1 MESSKREGILKV
13 VTDLKSLKKSGEL
26 DEDKYLVYQNLKW
39 RNLLE
44 YSILESCIK
53 HRCPTILRRAS
64 DSLIVLQR
72 QLMKEDMILECQKR
86 SCNLH
91 NSCAEPS
98 SIINER
104 IARINVSIESY
115 DTFFSSLKD
124 FCLNSLYPGAVH
136 CRKHSALQILLL
148 MQEFLKHDIISGL
161 WNHSRADRLVQCLF
175 VDTYESNKEVA
186 FKIIKY
192 IQPKVMNLDNKG
204 TVCEI
209 IDTALELANNMRPI
223 DSITASFMLKMACL
237 SPVIDHT
244 LRNYIDPEGKFNSV
258 AESTLLK
265 MMLIIIN
272 RLKKP
277 LELAKENIVLAC
289 SRHSLYGYIF
299 CVRSLLNIL
308 DLRAIQDKDPWRK
321 MITEIVYI
329 CFALSG
335 IVSEVVNNS
344 SPEGH
349 LPMDLNIQ
357 NNHCL
362 NNVHTSLVT
371 SQMVL
376 LCSWRTIKETSLLFG
391 YLTSKC
397 PLYISESYL
406 GLLSE
411 DQVITIGEH
420 FVTSLCETK
429 HRGAFEQAYVGFE
442 QMCKQLWRSK
452 EEGLQQLPL
461 VWLHYL
467 FLDIS
472 GLKNGNFKLCSTRRS
487 AGVPFM
493 VQAIVSSALQKNDNS
508 NNSVFHS
515 VMGILF
521 GFCQLMDSETL
532 FYDIQCIMYN
542 KTIFCQFK
550 SVCDIPYSGYEMTSK
565 DMKHDSNLTEIKT
578 HTLNILRALFKHSL
592 LGDIVKEYISDG
604 FKVAMR
610 SYDGKSWAERNAATL
625 LLGTLITR
633 TFGVLRTKDHIN
645 LTVHNKM
652 TGKAFFETHTGL
664 LSLMLDK
671 LYNFIKEDNELIN
684 SNIQP
689 ILLIA
694 SRLYPGNASEDR
706 AEFIWEV
713 EKFIELISKS
723 GTNRVYKTRELAARA
738 LVSLST
744 EDNIYE
750 IFQIVRKNILISH
763 SNPNALHGYIL
774 QLHGIVNVLHLTIPM
789 ISKKVIYNFLL
800 NTTFSTLGTLENKN
814 RKPACFPAATCCI
827 NILSEILEES
837 SNWCHFNEE
846 ILVNILNRIQMHLV
860 YSEILKERPGKDVY
874 ESEAMMFIISSMI
887 NSSYLQRIFI
897 RSLKNEDK
905 NTNFWQSVLAHVN
918 VSVQS
923 MSWKNVFSIIEKTKY
938 RELFNQAIFTVLSTR
953 LDSIENSQVQDALY
967 DFLYACLSYLQ
978 KVNGENDASSMDNND
993 HCPYSYHQ
1001 DKSEIIHQ
1009 FCTLIAKMLNAHMQ
1023 EKYFYETGCFIKL
1036 LCKMHGCL
1044 SKCYKSNHLMPMC
1057 RSDVHKLL
1065 MNNSWMCSSDLDCR
1079 VEIAKNLSDLYIE
1092 PVDLEKSCLILDWW
1106 TTLLNL
1112 LLDDNFTVRQNAS
1125 KVICDV
1131 QCINNLEC
1139 QFGIMRIFFEQ
1150 FLNSVGKKSP
1160 AVGLAALITWSITLM
1175 EDRELEMD
1183 DTDVFNRCSNYEC
1196 FEPLWIARKCSK
1208 IVHTIIKQYSADE
1221 MIPKIV
1227 RCWLSYRLNVELSNL
1242 TTFRELMTNY
1252 KNHIP
1257 NLKGRLRDILDPTY
1271 NSKLGQQASY
1281 KHLNKE
1287 FTNVL

>member
-53 HRCPTILRRAS
+53 HRCPTIRLQALALISESKKTTQKYTSAELHLILIFLEYNIGERLEFLPFIKKILRRAS

-706 AEFIWEV
+706 AEFIWE
-713 EKFIELISKS
+713 
-723 GTNRVYKTRELAARA
+723 
-738 LVSLST
+738 
-744 EDNIYE
+744 
-750 IFQIVRKNILISH
+750 
-763 SNPNALHGYIL
+763 
-774 QLHGIVNVLHLTIPM
+774 
-789 ISKKVIYNFLL
+789 
-800 NTTFSTLGTLENKN
+800 
-814 RKPACFPAATCCI
+814 
-827 NILSEILEES
+827 
-837 SNWCHFNEE
+837 
-846 ILVNILNRIQMHLV
+846 
-860 YSEILKERPGKDVY
+860 
-874 ESEAMMFIISSMI
+874 
-887 NSSYLQRIFI
+887 
-897 RSLKNEDK
+897 
-905 NTNFWQSVLAHVN
+905 
-918 VSVQS
+918 
-923 MSWKNVFSIIEKTKY
+923 
-938 RELFNQAIFTVLSTR
+938 
-953 LDSIENSQVQDALY
+953 
-967 DFLYACLSYLQ
+967 
-978 KVNGENDASSMDNND
+978 
-993 HCPYSYHQ
+993 
-1001 DKSEIIHQ
+1001 
-1009 FCTLIAKMLNAHMQ
+1009 
-1023 EKYFYETGCFIKL
+1023 
-1036 LCKMHGCL
+1036 
-1044 SKCYKSNHLMPMC
+1044 SNHLMPMC